1 MTTIMIGDLTFQFPD
16 GWLVMQYDEWPF
28 YKNRFKDACGGNK
41 AVDLLALNPD
51 DRTLWLIEVKD
62 YRRHPREK
70 MIELWDEIALKSRDT
85 LAGLVAVR
93 FAGEEPER
101 AQAQRALRARRLRI
115 VFHLEQPT
123 THLKLFPRP
132 FDLAKVQQKLRQIVK
147 PIDPHP
153 LVTERNQMGQV
164 SWSVT

>member
-1 MTTIMIGDLTFQFPD
+1 MITMQVEDLSFQFPD
-16 GWLVMQYDEWPF
+16 EWLVTQYDEWSF

-41 AVDLLALNPD
+41 AIDLLALDPV

-70 MIELWDEIALKSRDT
+70 VIELWDEIALKSRDT

-93 FAGEEPER
+93 FNGEDPER
-101 AQAQRALRARRLRI
+101 AHAQRSLRSRKLRI

-123 THLKLFPRP
+123 KHSKLFPRS
-132 FDLAKVQQKLRQIVK
+132 FDPAKIQQKLRQIVK

-153 LVTERNQMGQV
+153 LVTEKNQMVQV
-164 SWSVT
+164 PWTVT